1 MEEWRQCCRWLIDCK
16 VLPVSHRVTRSDEVF
31 DLAQALRD
39 GVLLCQLLHNLN
51 PESINL
57 KEINLRPQMSQFLCL
72 KNIRTFI
79 NCCHEQY
86 GIRKNDLFDA
96 FDLFDV
102 RDFGK
107 VISALSRLSQH
118 PTCQSKNIRPFPNEE
133 TTDYNEDIYRS
144 LEEMADEREI
154 ENEEE
159 LYDCVP
165 CDGEGDEIYEDI
177 MKVEAHPPSLR
188 PANSFTSL
196 CPTLQKRLVLQDKGG
211 MTEDDK
217 RNCCAK
223 EIKETEEK
231 YAATLESIEKNY
243 MGPLRLTL
251 TQLEMETI
259 FMNIEELHRVHRA
272 FVAEIRQSY
281 SLSGGRKFHELFLTF
296 KPRLLIYGRYCS
308 QLEGA
313 HTCINRLLQTRED
326 FKNKLDECT
335 SKENG
340 GKFSLRDLLVVPM
353 QRVLKYHL
361 LLKELHKHTTDQTEK
376 AQVKRALDAMED
388 LAMYLNEVKRDNE
401 TLKQIVEIQ
410 RSFDSSLKVDT
421 LLDYGKP
428 KMDGDLKVLQVGRA
442 KQERYVFLFDKA
454 ALMCKRKGDNFEL
467 KHSLELARYKIT
479 NDPTSNKDSRKWSHS
494 FYLTPLMAGE
504 GYQFFC
510 KTEELKRKW
519 TKNFEMALSNLRPGG
534 YQHEFQMQTFER
546 ATECH
551 VCHMLLKGLFY
562 QGYQCQKCGAEA
574 HKECLDKILQC
585 QRPLPPSPGQIP
597 SGLPHVQA
605 AQAYQGAPLPPLKL
619 QPTLMLSC
627 GEMVELT
634 RAEPESAWWEGR
646 SLTTHQVG
654 FFPRDFVKPVA
665 KLGLQPVQGT
675 VQMVNRPTEPSK
687 SEFHYFAWFVGT
699 MDREQANQQLRK
711 RSNGTYLIRE
721 RPDGP
726 GEFAISIRFNNEVKH
741 IKIIIKDGWHHI
753 TEHRRFRG
761 LVELI
766 EYYQSHSLKEG
777 FRALDTTLQ
786 HPFNEREPSR
796 AVTRGNS
803 ANSAGHVSASF
814 SLLNSQNFSFVP
826 PSAAPF
832 WSVFSPRMLGT
843 AVARYSFSAR
853 DMRELSLS
861 QGDVVKIYSKS
872 GANQGWWR
880 GEVDGRVGWFPSTYV
895 EEEGV

>member
-177 MKVEAHPPSLR
+177 MKVEAHPPS
-188 PANSFTSL
+188 
-196 CPTLQKRLVLQDKGG
+196 DKGG

-410 RSFDSSLKVDT
+410 RSFDSSLKVVDT

-597 SGLPHVQA
+597 SGTPRPRAHSYGGPRLPHVQA

-654 FFPRDFVKPVA
+654 FFPRDFVKPV
-665 KLGLQPVQGT
+665 V
-675 VQMVNRPTEPSK
+675 S
-687 SEFHYFAWFVGT
+687 SESETLFVGT

-803 ANSAGHVSASF
+803 ANS
-814 SLLNSQNFSFVP
+814 
-826 PSAAPF
+826 
-832 WSVFSPRMLGT
+832 VFSPRMLGT

>member
-177 MKVEAHPPSLR
+177 MKVEAHPPS
-188 PANSFTSL
+188 
-196 CPTLQKRLVLQDKGG
+196 DKGG

-654 FFPRDFVKPVA
+654 FFPRDFVKPV
-665 KLGLQPVQGT
+665 
-675 VQMVNRPTEPSK
+675 VNRPTEPSK

-803 ANSAGHVSASF
+803 ANS
-814 SLLNSQNFSFVP
+814 
-826 PSAAPF
+826 
-832 WSVFSPRMLGT
+832 VFSPRMLGT

>member
-177 MKVEAHPPSLR
+177 MKVEAHPPS
-188 PANSFTSL
+188 
-196 CPTLQKRLVLQDKGG
+196 QDKGG

-654 FFPRDFVKPVA
+654 FFPRDFVKPV
-665 KLGLQPVQGT
+665 
-675 VQMVNRPTEPSK
+675 VNRPTEPSK

-803 ANSAGHVSASF
+803 ANS
-814 SLLNSQNFSFVP
+814 
-826 PSAAPF
+826 
-832 WSVFSPRMLGT
+832 VFSPRMLGT